1 MNTLQHVLLS
11 MLLMLVV
18 YLTFQNQQLHAALQ
32 QGQQASA
39 ASVTAALTPL
49 TEKLDAIHAVTSKLG
64 KAADDAAEQKL
75 TALQKRL
82 NLYKTL
88 SVVNQA
94 EQLRAEGK
102 GVPAAEKLATTKK
115 PLWEAGETFADK
127 KARLQGL
134 MNPIDKL
141 VSAWKGGDTNTNVAA
156 IRKEIEAVLGE
167 LGND

>member
-11 MLLMLVV
+11 MLLVLVV

-39 ASVTAALTPL
+39 ASVTTALTPL

-115 PLWEAGETFADK
+115 PLWEAGEAFADK

-156 IRKEIEAVLGE
+156 IRTEIEAVLGE

>member
-11 MLLMLVV
+11 MLLVLVV

-115 PLWEAGETFADK
+115 PLWEAGETFVDK

>member
-11 MLLMLVV
+11 MLLVLVV

-75 TALQKRL
+75 AALQKRL

-141 VSAWKGGDTNTNVAA
+141 ISAWKGGDTNTNVAA

>member
-11 MLLMLVV
+11 MLLVLVV

-39 ASVTAALTPL
+39 ASVTTALTPL

>member
-11 MLLMLVV
+11 MLLVLVV

-134 MNPIDKL
+134 MNPIDNL

>member
-39 ASVTAALTPL
+39 ASVTTALTPL

>member
-11 MLLMLVV
+11 MLLVLVV

-156 IRKEIEAVLGE
+156 IRKEIEAILGE

>member
-11 MLLMLVV
+11 MLLVLVV

-75 TALQKRL
+75 AALQKRL

-141 VSAWKGGDTNTNVAA
+141 VSAWKGGDTNTNVAT

>member
-11 MLLMLVV
+11 MLLVLVV

>member
-11 MLLMLVV
+11 MLLVLVV

-49 TEKLDAIHAVTSKLG
+49 TEKLDAIHGVTSKLG

-134 MNPIDKL
+134 MNPIDNL

>member
-11 MLLMLVV
+11 TLLVLVV

>member
-11 MLLMLVV
+11 MLLVLVV

-49 TEKLDAIHAVTSKLG
+49 TEKLDAIHRVTSKLG

-156 IRKEIEAVLGE
+156 IRKEIEAILGE